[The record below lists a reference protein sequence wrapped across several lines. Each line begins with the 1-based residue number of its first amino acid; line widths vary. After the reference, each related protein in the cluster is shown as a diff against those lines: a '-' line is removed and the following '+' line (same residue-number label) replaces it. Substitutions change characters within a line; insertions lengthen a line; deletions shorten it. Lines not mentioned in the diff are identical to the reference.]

1 MRDDKERER
10 QEKMLNLKAPGEFR
24 VPQNDNKVPEMVF
37 DKTSEEESDG

>member
-1 MRDDKERER
+1 MDFPKEEK
-10 QEKMLNLKAPGEFR
+10 EKMLNLKAPGEFR